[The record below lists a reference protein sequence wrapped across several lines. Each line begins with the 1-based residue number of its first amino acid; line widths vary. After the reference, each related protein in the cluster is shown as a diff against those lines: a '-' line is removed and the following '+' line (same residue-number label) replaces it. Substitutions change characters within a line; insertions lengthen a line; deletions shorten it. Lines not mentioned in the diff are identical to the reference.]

1 MENKEIREINVE
13 KELPK
18 TLEEYVIKE
27 IESYKK
33 MNANLVEAIRIERNL
48 NHKRNE
54 EIETLKFKFIEL
66 INNLK
71 EDFGFELDPYAT
83 NECTTQCIS
92 VKNSHIWDG
101 YGLEEKF
108 AYYKKI
114 FNLKEEGEEENEQ

>member
-1 MENKEIREINVE
+1 MENKEIQEINVE

-18 TLEEYVIKE
+18 TLEEYFIKE
-27 IESYKK
+27 FESCKK
-33 MNANLVEAIRIERNL
+33 KNANLVEALRISRTL
-48 NHKRNE
+48 NFKQNE
-54 EIETLKFKFIEL
+54 EIETLKFKYIEL

-108 AYYKKI
+108 AYYKNL
-114 FNLKEEGEEENEQ
+114 FNLKEEGEEENE